1 LVNFG
6 VFCNVRCLYILWPF
20 GLLKI
25 FCGILVYLWSFGIF
39 PPPPFWCVEPR
50 KFWQPWLWIR
60 QTVAYATLSDTTG

>member
-39 PPPPFWCVEPR
+39 YVHYGHLVM
-50 KFWQPWLWIR
+50 LW
-60 QTVAYATLSDTTG
+60 